1 MNDNEITPIKIDGQI
16 LKFTMPKQFTSDEI
30 LNKEDRLVR
39 GWTSVEVKDNQGDI
53 VPIESLRKTMN
64 TWMSRGAFITD
75 QHSNRVV
82 GKGLRWYEDTH
93 EKTKKQ
99 GIVIDYQIFKDYS
112 VDDTVWDEI
121 KSGKRKGLSFG
132 GRAMSKPTEKIDSY
146 TGEKASN
153 IGAIETYE
161 MASVIDPANKFAEN
175 TMVNFMAKSNKND
188 NDYVNGLIKSE
199 SNKLTEDLQK
209 GYDVVDTEKEFAG
222 FKNFD
227 VCVVAQTKRGHNE
240 ESSKRICGWL
250 KSRYENTD
258 TKDTKKS
265 KGQTRKDIEQLE
277 NFKVIESINRGKQGY
292 YELLFGA
299 NEYFIN
305 DEGVIIWSSGNSSIK
320 DVETKWNETTGRT
333 ISIEDWIEDDTKKT
347 KPLKGKEN
355 IKDVGAITMSDDKTK
370 QDEIGDKK
378 PEDQKPSEEN
388 KQNDTSVTLSDIS
401 AKIDKLIDA
410 ISSASKQKASEDTG
424 DKKPEDETK
433 GDTSK
438 EEDEK
443 PPKEDEDEDKSKVD
457 DEKKPDE
464 DKSDSKKTDSEV
476 SITKQNVDAIVEK
489 QLQEKL
495 KSMGI
500 TNVTKATTPR
510 VSQPDVTKKEKTKD
524 PTIDMLDKVKSGKL
538 DIGKM
543 NQEVR
548 KMCEEEYDKN
558 LKAVLDS

>member
-93 EKTKKQ
+93 KKTGKQ

-132 GRAMSKPTEKIDSY
+132 GRAMAKPTEKIDSY

-258 TKDTKKS
+258 TKKS
-265 KGQTRKDIEQLE
+265 K
-277 NFKVIESINRGKQGY
+277 
-292 YELLFGA
+292 
-299 NEYFIN
+299 
-305 DEGVIIWSSGNSSIK
+305 
-320 DVETKWNETTGRT
+320 
-333 ISIEDWIEDDTKKT
+333 EDDTSKTNIEDDTKKT

-524 PTIDMLDKVKSGKL
+524 PTIDMLDKVKSGNL
-538 DIGKM
+538 DISKM

-548 KMCEEEYDKN
+548 KMREEEYDKN